1 MNNIVMIPVAQLHHH
16 PENPRKDLGDLA
28 ELADSIKKN
37 GVMQNLTVV
46 KGHRMSKAE
55 FVETARAEG
64 VAKDVAESMYEPK
77 DSWSVDGYSVVIGNR
92 RMEAA
97 KIAGLEEVPC
107 VISEMDHRTQIAT
120 MLEENMQRSDL
131 TAYEQAQGFQMM
143 MDLGY
148 TEEEISEKTGF
159 SRTTVTRRLKMA
171 ELDGNLFKKAIGK
184 QITMDDLDR
193 LGQLESVKER
203 NELLKEY
210 GGNNFEWKLN
220 RAIKVQK
227 AAKVRGKAHKMLQ
240 DAKVQKVPEKDK
252 YSLYSG
258 GYEKLYQQ
266 TCELD
271 KWDGKRNFIPKA
283 DGELFYTE
291 NDTDIDFYVK
301 KKKKKAEPVKKTPEE
316 IEAARRR
323 ELAWTTV
330 DRCAETSAELRQKF
344 AEGMTV
350 SPKNAMRMLQWAMV
364 AAFACMMNYDTPTN
378 TLKKSLGIEG
388 YVIPDM
394 IAEIHRKIM
403 DMPQSKWPGM
413 ILMMFEGDWRGNKGR
428 PPEFTCGSRSWEM
441 PKFDRKVK
449 LELCYEWLTEFGYQM
464 STEEVEMM
472 AGTHRVFQADFTEGK
487 E

>member
-1 MNNIVMIPVAQLHHH
+1 MNNIVMIQVAQLQHH
-16 PENPRKDLGDLA
+16 PENPRKDLGDLS
-28 ELADSIKKN
+28 ELTESIRKN

-46 KGHRMSKAE
+46 PSE
-55 FVETARAEG
+55 YE
-64 VAKDVAESMYEPK
+64 KDKYL
-77 DSWSVDGYSVVIGNR
+77 VVIGNR

-97 KIAGLEEVPC
+97 KAAGLTELPC
-107 VISEMDHRTQIAT
+107 VVSFMNHRTQIAT
-120 MLEENMQRSDL
+120 MLEENMQRADL
-131 TAYEQAQGFQMM
+131 TVYEQAQGFQMM
-143 MDLGY
+143 MDLGF
-148 TEEEISEKTGF
+148 TEKEISTTTGF
-159 SRTTVTRRLKMA
+159 SETTVRRRLKMA
-171 ELDGNLFKKAIGK
+171 ELDKGAFQKAVGK

-203 NELLKEY
+203 NALLQEY
-210 GGNNFEWKLN
+210 GENNFEWKLN

-227 AAKVRGKAHKMLQ
+227 AAKVRGEAHKMLQ

-301 KKKKKAEPVKKTPEE
+301 KKKKKSETVKKTPEE
-316 IEAARRR
+316 IEEARRR

-330 DRCAETSAELRQKF
+330 DRCAKTSAELRQKF

-350 SPKNAMRMLQWAMV
+350 SPKNAMRMMQWALV
-364 AAFACMMNYDTPTN
+364 AAFSCMMKYDTPTE
-378 TLKKSLGIEG
+378 TMKKSLEIKG

-394 IAEIHRKIM
+394 IVEMHRKIM
-403 DMPQSKWPGM
+403 ELPQSKWPGM

-441 PKFDRKVK
+441 PKFDHNIKM
-449 LELCYEWLTEFGYQM
+449 ELCYTWLTEFGYKM
-464 STEEVEMM
+464 STEEIDMM
-472 AGTHRVFQADFTEGK
+472 AGTHSVFQGSITEA
-487 E
+487 EA